1 MFLKKLK
8 ILLPYDP
15 AILLL
20 GIYPEKTKTLI
31 RKDTCTSM
39 FTAALFTIAKTWKRH
54 KHPATGDWFK
64 ETWGVVCVCIMEY
77 YPVTKRIKHCHLY
90 NMDGP
95 REYHTKWSKSEKD
108 KYYITIHTL
117 LPCEPRRWCSTFL
130 AWHFPNE
137 KSDANPCLHFVS
149 DFVIFLIPRKF
160 QK

>member
-1 MFLKKLK
+1 MFIKKLK
-8 ILLPYDP
+8 IQLPYDP

-108 KYYITIHTL
+108 KYYITHMWKQKLIQINPYTKQKQTHRHRKQT
-117 LPCEPRRWCSTFL
+117 CYQRRKGKCG
-130 AWHFPNE
+130 E
-137 KSDANPCLHFVS
+137 G
-149 DFVIFLIPRKF
+149 
-160 QK
+160 